1 MVKLAKKQIEH
12 NLYKIKEKNV
22 KIKVIDGLEMICCPD
37 NIGKDDHIYN
47 EKIFNKIFYFFSI
60 DKMYN
65 QFISSFKDIEN
76 HQLKEEQINIKNIQK
91 IILQQK
97 KALKETFVFLVDEN
111 IFKNKILDEI
121 FLYFNYNIYC
131 SVKDDEKMAI
141 IEKIFDRESEKDEN
155 GINDNVNLKDLVKIL
170 SYNEIK
176 YNKGKICLIS
186 VDLYQRLFN
195 EPQINYMNIDVN
207 LLKINK
213 ELYIY
218 FHKIKK
224 FAKLINKE
232 QIKNSIHD
240 NNIWSVVLLNKEDE
254 EKKNQIIKELNINEN
269 IIKKIFLISQQK
281 NTINNIIKGKEKIEL
296 KDYSLI
302 NRKWLEKYKEHY
314 NYHLILKQLSD
325 ISIYKTK
332 FENNNIKMKF
342 NKLPDELKKPENVL
356 PQIQKYLSYEF
367 PNEFDIIKSDLFNLL
382 MKEEVPNDN

>member
-1 MVKLAKKQIEH
+1 
-12 NLYKIKEKNV
+12 
-22 KIKVIDGLEMICCPD
+22 
-37 NIGKDDHIYN
+37 
-47 EKIFNKIFYFFSI
+47 
-60 DKMYN
+60 MYN
-65 QFISSFKDIEN
+65 KFISSFKEIEN

-97 KALKETFVFLVDEN
+97 KTLKETFVFLVDEN
-111 IFKNKILDEI
+111 IFKNKILDEV

-131 SVKDDEKMAI
+131 SAKDEEKMTL
-141 IEKIFDRESEKDEN
+141 IERIFDRESEKDEN

-170 SYNEIK
+170 SYNDIN

-213 ELYIY
+213 VLYIY

-240 NNIWSVVLLNKEDE
+240 NNIWSEVLLNKEDE

-269 IIKKIFLISQQK
+269 IIKKMFLILQQK
-281 NTINNIIKGKEKIEL
+281 NTINNIIKGKEIIEL
-296 KDYSLI
+296 KDYCLI
-302 NRKWLEKYKEHY
+302 NKKWLEKYKEHY
-314 NYHLILKQLSD
+314 NYNLILKQLSD
-325 ISIYKTK
+325 ISIDKQS
-332 FENNNIKMKF
+332 
-342 NKLPDELKKPENVL
+342 LK
-356 PQIQKYLSYEF
+356 
-367 PNEFDIIKSDLFNLL
+367 IIILI
-382 MKEEVPNDN
+382 

>member
-1 MVKLAKKQIEH
+1 M
-12 NLYKIKEKNV
+12 
-22 KIKVIDGLEMICCPD
+22 
-37 NIGKDDHIYN
+37 
-47 EKIFNKIFYFFSI
+47 
-60 DKMYN
+60 
-65 QFISSFKDIEN
+65 
-76 HQLKEEQINIKNIQK
+76 
-91 IILQQK
+91 
-97 KALKETFVFLVDEN
+97 
-111 IFKNKILDEI
+111 
-121 FLYFNYNIYC
+121 
-131 SVKDDEKMAI
+131 
-141 IEKIFDRESEKDEN
+141 
-155 GINDNVNLKDLVKIL
+155 

-176 YNKGKICLIS
+176 YNKGKICLIC

-213 ELYIY
+213 VLYIY

-240 NNIWSVVLLNKEDE
+240 NNIWSEVLLNKEDE

-281 NTINNIIKGKEKIEL
+281 NTINNIIKGKEIIEI

-302 NRKWLEKYKEHY
+302 NRKWLEKYKEHDNY

-325 ISIYKTK
+325 ISIEENDYTIYKTK
-332 FENNNIKMKF
+332 FENDNINMKF

-367 PNEFDIIKSDLFNLL
+367 PNEFDIIKLDLFNLL
-382 MKEEVPNDN
+382 MKEETPNDNYYLMIDTKKQKNYRILLGNQLLILVNDKFNYLLIYSIKSKDNKKNYNQKFVIEFNDAKILNEQFQLFKT